1 MENVCI
7 NVTSSKDGNKAE
19 KSEKRKHFIHY
30 FDFIVF
36 QHRQTAVTNGLKY
49 PTTFISSKGI

>member
-30 FDFIVF
+30 FDLLYSNID
-36 QHRQTAVTNGLKY
+36 RQQ
-49 PTTFISSKGI
+49 SRMD